1 MPTQKPSGLEQQVL
15 SVLWEKGSGTV
26 RDVIAALPDGKQR
39 AYTTLLTV
47 LQVLEKKGLVR
58 HTRDGLTY
66 LYHPNVTREQVVQP
80 LLKGLVQGVF
90 GGEPARV
97 VQALLDTGAVGPA
110 ELKQIRKLINDAA
123 RDGRAG
129 EKSS

>member
-1 MPTQKPSGLEQQVL
+1 MPPQKPSDLEQQVL
-15 SVLWEKGSGTV
+15 AVLWEKGSGTV

-58 HTRDGLTY
+58 HTRDGLAHV
-66 LYHPNVTREQVVQP
+66 YHPKVTREEVVQP
-80 LLKGLVQGVF
+80 LLKGLVRGVF

-110 ELKQIRKLINDAA
+110 ELKQIRKLINNAV
-123 RDGRAG
+123 RDGRTG
-129 EKSS
+129 EKS